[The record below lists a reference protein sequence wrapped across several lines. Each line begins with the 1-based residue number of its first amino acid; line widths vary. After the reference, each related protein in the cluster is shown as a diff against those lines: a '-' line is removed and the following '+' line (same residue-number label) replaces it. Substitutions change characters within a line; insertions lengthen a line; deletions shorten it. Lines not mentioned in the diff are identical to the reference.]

1 MSVGRPKN
9 DGVGDMIDFASDMMT
24 CVRRMIDFVARMEA
38 GVGDTDPF
46 ASDMNAGVF
55 RMIDFVGR
63 TEPGVSDMTASVGRI
78 GASVGR
84 TTTSVGRM
92 TASVGRMTAS
102 VGRTEACVSDMT
114 ACVRRMTACVGRMEA
129 CVGRMDGFAI
139 SMTRGVNHRI
149 LCVGRMEQS
158 VGRRDDFVGDTEFA
172 PAWWLGAVGAGL
184 SREGRANRG
193 VKPLLQKARLLSRSL
208 PSRKN
213 HAPLG
218 PSERKLD
225 LQGIGAERMSRLLCP
240 ELLRTR
246 FWVVTCP
253 RLFRSGR

>member
-63 TEPGVSDMTASVGRI
+63 TEPGVSDMTASVGRMTP
-78 GASVGR
+78 SVG
-84 TTTSVGRM
+84 
-92 TASVGRMTAS
+92 
-102 VGRTEACVSDMT
+102 
-114 ACVRRMTACVGRMEA
+114 RMTACVGRMEA

-213 HAPLG
+213 HAPSG

-225 LQGIGAERMSRLLCP
+225 LRGIGAERMGRL
-240 ELLRTR
+240 R
-246 FWVVTCP
+246 
-253 RLFRSGR
+253 